1 MLAGKFGKNLAVEN
15 DVVLLQAADELGV
28 GRAVEA
34 SARID
39 ADLLQPTVVT
49 LLELAVTVGVGAGL
63 GRSGFSESDFALAPP
78 HHSFGAGQDIL
89 ASLDAMHSTF
99 YARHRLGVRHE

>member
-1 MLAGKFGKNLAVEN
+1 MFACKFRENFAIENHVLFLETIDEARVRCAV
-15 DVVLLQAADELGV
+15 QA
-28 GRAVEA
+28 
-34 SARID
+34 STRID
-39 ADLLQPTVVT
+39 ADLLQATVIA
-49 LLELAVTVGVGAGL
+49 LLEFTVAVGVGTRFG
-63 GRSGFSESDFALAPP
+63 GRGFSESDFALAPP